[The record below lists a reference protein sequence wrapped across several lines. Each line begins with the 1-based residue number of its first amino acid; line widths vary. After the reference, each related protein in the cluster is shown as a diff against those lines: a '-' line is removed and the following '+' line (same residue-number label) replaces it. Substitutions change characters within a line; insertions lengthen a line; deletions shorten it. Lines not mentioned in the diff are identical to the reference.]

1 MPDPGVPD
9 DVAAKIAAIKARMG
23 GTAPA
28 PAAPAAKP
36 AAPAAGAPATAGPS
50 AGGGSDMASK
60 IAAMKAKMAGGGA
73 PAAGAPAAALPAAAA
88 GGTAA
93 PADVTAGSALSSPAE
108 VAARVAALKAK
119 MASGLGAP
127 PATAAGATAA
137 APTLAAAGATTA
149 APKVAPKPA
158 AKAGAKP
165 IWPVQPIDR
174 TSFGEDFLYGPG
186 TLTRWFAAGGLL
198 LVVTVL
204 WMLKHDYDRDWK
216 KIQSDFR
223 EIKLAQAKEALA
235 AADAGLDQEKLKALE
250 TQLAQGEEQV
260 AAQAGRLAELQD
272 QRSRQEG
279 EYYRLDQVA
288 KFAKSEFDAARYSF
302 EELRLSHGG
311 DAQRMADSESHLQG
325 LLADMN
331 TKQAASDEA
340 NLALEATKAEIAG
353 LLDAKTSVEKQ
364 REELTASRDLIARRI
379 KAIDHNLFNDYIRN
393 APIADMLAPTLKIDQ
408 QVLPDLKD
416 NYNFM
421 FVPRVDRCTTCHVGI
436 DDPKFSGPEWDEAGR
451 RVYMAHPR
459 LDLFVADTSPHPKG
473 KFGCT
478 VCHQGRGQAVEFPR
492 TFHVPSA
499 DGKETA
505 ADKQARWK
513 KDFGFDE
520 HRHYWDWPMVPADKL
535 YSSCFQCHQETDR
548 IQGVPQY
555 NDSRALVEELGC
567 YGCHKIAGFEH
578 LRKVGP
584 DLSNIAAKTT
594 ETWARKWVLDPK
606 AFRPTT
612 RMPQFFDQSNTGGE
626 MGGEREWNNNA
637 DRYVAD
643 WRARNQVEARAIV
656 AYVFQKSR
664 ERLVAQ
670 PFTPETPPAGGDAA
684 HGKELFTERGCLGC
698 HSMERDDLVA
708 ERHGPD
714 LSKVGSKT
722 TAAWLYDW
730 IREPRHY
737 FATTKMPDLRLSDDE
752 ARDIAAYLM
761 QGKDPAWE
769 ARPEPAADPAVLESI
784 AVEYLAPLSSEAHA
798 KEQVAE
804 MRGKGGDAEVEQF
817 VGLKLF
823 SRYGCAGCHLVPGHE
838 EDKGVGTEL
847 TKEGLKELSKFDFGF
862 EADPHNPEAM
872 PFTRHDWFRTKLRD
886 PRIFDR
892 MPVVADGHG
901 AAIAAAGAEHGA
913 EGEGGEHP
921 DAHGAIVRYDQK
933 VKPPGDKLKMPNFH
947 LDDREIELVTQ
958 FLMGLREEG
967 VEPSMKRRLDA
978 EEQVV
983 EQASRLMIERHCIG
997 CHKAGVVSAPLAILD
1012 EDTFGDDLWM
1022 AKPVDTGG
1030 KRILE
1035 QDAWL
1040 QDEVYDPW
1048 EEEDADTLEFF
1059 EAHPPNPAG
1068 GPLIVYGQ
1076 GEGGI
1081 RKFIE
1086 QRAMRPPLLR
1096 GEGAKV
1102 NPDWLFKFL
1111 LEPYTVRTHVEARMP
1126 TFGFTPEQSQALT
1139 RWFAA
1144 RAGQPWPFT
1153 VDPDPAVHEDL
1164 LAGGQKRF
1172 AELQCN
1178 SCHPAG
1184 GKNPSNP
1191 DKSNWGPDLAMAAQR
1206 LKGPWIAEWLKDPQA
1221 LQPGTK
1227 MPSFFGERKD
1237 GAFKPFMDDWE
1248 IKVRELQHYLRHM
1261 DQAPPAEPVS
1271 MGR

>member
-9 DVAAKIAAIKARMG
+9 DVAAKIAAIKAKMG
-23 GTAPA
+23 GAKPAAPA
-28 PAAPAAKP
+28 PAAPAQP
-36 AAPAAGAPATAGPS
+36 AAPAAPAAPASGTPAPAAAA

-60 IAAMKAKMAGGGA
+60 IAAMKARMAGGGA
-73 PAAGAPAAALPAAAA
+73 AAAAPAAAAPGAAPSP
-88 GGTAA
+88 

-127 PATAAGATAA
+127 PAAAAGATAA

-186 TLTRWFAAGGLL
+186 TLTRWFAVGGLL
-198 LVVTVL
+198 LVGTVL

-216 KIQSDFR
+216 GFQKEFR
-223 EIKLAQAKEALA
+223 EIKLGQAKEALA
-235 AADAGLDQEKLKALE
+235 AADAGLDQQKLTALE
-250 TQLAQGEEQV
+250 TQLEQAQAQV
-260 AAQAGRLAELQD
+260 DANAGRLAELQA
-272 QRSRQEG
+272 QRSDLEG
-279 EYYRLDQVA
+279 QYYRLDQVA
-288 KFAKSEFDAARYSF
+288 KFAKSEFDAARYAF

-311 DAQRMADSESHLQG
+311 DEERMAKSEANLQG

-331 TKQAASDEA
+331 TKQAAADAS
-340 NLALEATKAEIAG
+340 NLELEGVKAEIAG
-353 LLDAKTSVEKQ
+353 LLAARTAVEKQ
-364 REELTASRDLIARRI
+364 REELTASRDLIARRV

-421 FVPRVDRCTTCHVGI
+421 YVGRVDRCTTCHVGI
-436 DDPKFSGPEWDEAGR
+436 DDPKFTGDAWDQPGQ
-451 RVYMAHPR
+451 RVFMAHPR
-459 LDLFVADTSPHPKG
+459 LDLFVADNSPHPKA

-492 TFHVPSA
+492 TFHVPTA
-499 DGKETA
+499 DAKESA
-505 ADKQARWK
+505 ADKQARWTR
-513 KDFGFDE
+513 DYGFDE
-520 HRHYWDWPMVPADKL
+520 HRHYWDWPMVPTDKL

-555 NDSRALVEELGC
+555 NDSRALVETLGC

-594 ETWARKWVLDPK
+594 ETWARKWVMEPR

-626 MGGEREWNNNA
+626 MGGEREWNNA
-637 DRYVAD
+637 SDRYVAD

-656 AYVFQKSR
+656 AYVFEQSR

-670 PFTPETPPAGGDAA
+670 PFTPAQAPGDDSGGDAA
-684 HGKELFTERGCLGC
+684 AGKELFTKRGCLGC

-708 ERHGPD
+708 EHHGPD
-714 LSKVGSKT
+714 LSKLGSKT
-722 TAAWLYDW
+722 TAAWLFDW

-737 FATTKMPDLRLSDDE
+737 FPTTVMPDLRLSDE
-752 ARDIAAYLM
+752 EVRDVAAYLM
-761 QGKDPAWE
+761 QGRDEAWE
-769 ARPEPAADPAVLESI
+769 QRPEPAADPAILESI

-798 KEQVAE
+798 KQQVDE

-872 PFTRHDWFRTKLRD
+872 PFTRHDWFRAKLRD
-886 PRIFDR
+886 PRLFDR
-892 MPVVADGHG
+892 MPVVADEHGG
-901 AAIAAAGAEHGA
+901 AAS
-913 EGEGGEHP
+913 GEHP

-947 LDDREIELVTQ
+947 LDDHEIELVTQ
-958 FLMGLREEG
+958 FLMGLREDG
-967 VEPSMKRRLDA
+967 IEPTMKRRLDA

-983 EQASRLMIERHCIG
+983 EQASRLMLERNCTG

-1030 KRILE
+1030 KRVLE
-1035 QDAWL
+1035 HDAWL
-1040 QDEVYDPW
+1040 QDEIYDPW

-1059 EAHPPNPAG
+1059 EAHPPDPAS
-1068 GPLIVYGQ
+1068 GPLVVYGQ

-1081 RKFIE
+1081 RKFIDE
-1086 QRAMRPPLLR
+1086 RAMRPPLLR

-1102 NPDWLFKFL
+1102 NPDWLFRFL
-1111 LEPYTVRTHVEARMP
+1111 LEPYTVRTHVEVRMP
-1126 TFGFTPEQSQALT
+1126 TFGFTPEQSQAIT

-1144 RAGQPWPFT
+1144 RAAQPWPFN
-1153 VDPDPAVHEDL
+1153 VDTDAQVDEQL
-1164 LAGGQKRF
+1164 LDEGQKRF
-1172 AELQCN
+1172 QELKCN

-1191 DKSNWGPDLAMAAQR
+1191 DKSNWGPDLALASQR

-1248 IKVRELQHYLRHM
+1248 IKVRALQHYLRHM
-1261 DQAPPAEPVS
+1261 DKAPPPAEPVS
-1271 MGR
+1271 MSK